1 MNLIMEYKE
10 TNYDLI
16 EEEQNEE
23 LANDDLF
30 NISSWGAD
38 PSVRELIM
46 QYSEGDIEKPEL
58 QRRYVWSKKVASR
71 FIESLL
77 LGLPVPSIFLA
88 NMEPSGKR
96 LIIDGYQRIR
106 TLHDFIHDGIWRGDD
121 TVFRLV
127 NSSIINE
134 RWRNKTYEELS
145 ESEKRRLKNY
155 TIHAIIFEQKRPAND
170 TAMFQIFERI
180 NTSGVTLND
189 QEVRN
194 CVYQGA
200 MNTKLFELNNNNKW
214 RKMFGNDNPDNRMID
229 LELILRF
236 FALNKPE
243 VYMSNAKSFV
253 LKKLLNDEM
262 ASNRKDSE
270 SLNQKCVDFTR
281 VIDFIYENFGEE
293 AFFNLQKDL
302 QKIRRRLYPTVYD
315 SLMIATSIAL
325 SRGLEKKDDFITL
338 RMNLLKDEEYRESIT
353 QGTMQVDHIKTR
365 VQKTLSIIYGMEL

>member
-1 MNLIMEYKE
+1 MNKKMDYKE

-58 QRRYVWSKKVASR
+58 QRKYVWSKKVASR

-270 SLNQKCVDFTR
+270 SLKQKCADFTR

-325 SRGLEKKDDFITL
+325 SRGFEKKDDLTTL

>member
-1 MNLIMEYKE
+1 MNKKMDYKE

-58 QRRYVWSKKVASR
+58 QRKYVWSKKVASR

-88 NMEPSGKR
+88 NIEPSGKR

-243 VYMSNAKSFV
+243 DYMSNAKSFV

-270 SLNQKCVDFTR
+270 SLNQKCADFTR

-325 SRGLEKKDDFITL
+325 SRGFEKKDDLITL

>member
-46 QYSEGDIEKPEL
+46 QCSEGDIEKPEL

>member
-1 MNLIMEYKE
+1 MANNKLSYELIP
-10 TNYDLI
+10 D
-16 EEEQNEE
+16 EQNEDI
-23 LANDDLF
+23 ANDDLF

-38 PSVRELIM
+38 PSVRELIT
-46 QYSEGDIEKPEL
+46 QYAEGDIEKPEL
-58 QRRYVWSKKVASR
+58 QRKYVWSKKVASR

-77 LGLPVPSIFLA
+77 LGLPVPSVFFA

-106 TLHDFIHDGIWRGDD
+106 TLYDFIHDGIWRGDNSE
-121 TVFRLV
+121 FRLV
-127 NSSIINE
+127 NSPIINN
-134 RWRNKTYEELS
+134 RWRNKKYEELS
-145 ESEKRRLKNY
+145 EPDKRRLRNY

-200 MNTKLFELNNNNKW
+200 MNTKLFELNGNKKW
-214 RKMFGNDNPDNRMID
+214 RMMFGSESPDNRMID

-243 VYMSNAKSFV
+243 VYMSNAKSFI
-253 LKKLLNDEM
+253 LRKLLNDEM
-262 ASNRKDSE
+262 ANNCEDSE
-270 SLNQKCVDFTR
+270 SLSQKCADFTR

-293 AFFNLQKDL
+293 AFFNLQKNL

-325 SRGLEKKDDFITL
+325 SRGYRKKGSLEKL
-338 RMNLLKDEEYRESIT
+338 RRNLLKDEEYRESIT
-353 QGTMQVDHIKTR
+353 QGTMQVEHIRTR
-365 VQKTLSIIYGMEL
+365 IQKALSIIYGMNL

>member
-134 RWRNKTYEELS
+134 RWRNKTYDELS

-200 MNTKLFELNNNNKW
+200 MNTKLFELNNNKW

-281 VIDFIYENFGEE
+281 VIGFIYENFGEE

-325 SRGLEKKDDFITL
+325 SGGLEKKDDFITL